1 MIAVMA
7 ANEVLNGA
15 DVDSAEF
22 RARVPTSDDFCSM
35 YSDEISQLLLESDSY
50 LAIGW
55 LCGKLLT
62 EEDLCSVVTQWTQD
76 SLAVKPPAWTASGF
90 PTMYEIVETIAD
102 DSCKQAIYLYLIG
115 SVYRRWLTQS
125 SGHGMKLF
133 GRSLRG
139 VDHFCE
145 PERLERYAQWKK
157 ALAFSA
163 YSQYENRLCGSA
175 NPTLVCSMM
184 YPGFTTDWIVAD
196 YHGKGVSLAELSD
209 ELRSAG
215 YMGLV
220 DRVPADCKPT
230 LVRYIVQNYHD
241 VKTMY
246 GLSVQGVEE
255 ILSTEDEVA
264 MFCQFNQQLLR
275 DVEFES
281 ALNTLLSLCPDL
293 PLSRQQLASLARSLA
308 RQPQSHVIEITR
320 DQAFSDSL
328 VVLTNEFADV
338 GIPQKVVFINEPW
351 TADSQVADWIQ
362 AVAKVVME
370 VDSPDEAG
378 GLFVANG
385 FDEQKPE
392 TLFYAFGRLMAIA
405 VNRHVTLNVDIPE
418 KFFEEFFAYNIEG
431 LPVFKRDLMAKVK
444 DGFEYFYSIESFSDV
459 LSPGNM
465 RTLITG
471 IEPNR
476 R

>member
-1 MIAVMA
+1 
-7 ANEVLNGA
+7 
-15 DVDSAEF
+15 
-22 RARVPTSDDFCSM
+22 
-35 YSDEISQLLLESDSY
+35 
-50 LAIGW
+50 
-55 LCGKLLT
+55 
-62 EEDLCSVVTQWTQD
+62 
-76 SLAVKPPAWTASGF
+76 
-90 PTMYEIVETIAD
+90 
-102 DSCKQAIYLYLIG
+102 
-115 SVYRRWLTQS
+115 
-125 SGHGMKLF
+125 
-133 GRSLRG
+133 
-139 VDHFCE
+139 
-145 PERLERYAQWKK
+145 
-157 ALAFSA
+157 
-163 YSQYENRLCGSA
+163 
-175 NPTLVCSMM
+175 
-184 YPGFTTDWIVAD
+184 
-196 YHGKGVSLAELSD
+196 
-209 ELRSAG
+209 
-215 YMGLV
+215 
-220 DRVPADCKPT
+220 
-230 LVRYIVQNYHD
+230 
-241 VKTMY
+241 MY